1 MSVLL
6 VGFGLGFFV
15 AAQLGPLSLFAI
27 RSTLRSGI
35 PIGLAIGAGVAV
47 IDTLY
52 AAAGAAGA
60 AGLLEIEPLRVAFGL
75 IGASV
80 LIFLGIRTLVSAF
93 RVRLGGEVDEE
104 VATPRKAFAT
114 ALGATASNPLTI
126 ASWAAIF
133 TAAGAAGAAH
143 GGDVAVLLAGV
154 GIGSMT
160 WMALLASGVGVA
172 RRWVGDRALRAVDV
186 IAGAGLIGF
195 GGLLAYRTLND

>member
-27 RSTLRSGI
+27 RSTLRSGAS
-35 PIGLAIGAGVAV
+35 IGLAIGAGVAV

-60 AGLLEIEPLRVAFGL
+60 TGLLEIEPLKVAFGL
-75 IGASV
+75 LGAGV
-80 LIFLGIRTLVSAF
+80 LIVLGIRTLVSAL
-93 RVRLGGEVDEE
+93 RVRLGGEADEE
-104 VATPRKAFAT
+104 VSSPRKAFAT
-114 ALGATASNPLTI
+114 ALAATASNPLTM

-143 GGDVAVLLAGV
+143 GAEVAVLLAGV
-154 GIGSMT
+154 GLGSMS
-160 WMALLASGVGVA
+160 WMAMLATGVSVA
-172 RRWVGDRALRAVDV
+172 RRWVGDRMLRAVDG
-186 IAGAGLIGF
+186 IAGVGLIGF